1 MIVSASSLLDQF
13 VHSLA
18 TRDFAAL
25 ESTFAPDVHFRAL
38 LPPGLREAHTR
49 SEAGRLYHDW
59 FAAPHDFDMVGHTI
73 VPVGSRTH
81 VAYRLHFVEDG
92 MRKLCEH
99 RIFVTTGPNGIEHC
113 DLVDSGSLPRP
124 D

>member
-25 ESTFAPDVHFRAL
+25 ESTFAPDVQFRAL
-38 LPPGLREAHTR
+38 VPPGLREAHSR
-49 SEAGRLYHDW
+49 SQARHLYEDW
-59 FAAPHDFDMVGHTI
+59 FAAPHGFEMVGHTI
-73 VPVGSRTH
+73 VPVGSRSH
-81 VAYRLHFVEDG
+81 VAYRLHFVDEG
-92 MRKLCEH
+92 MRKLCEQ
-99 RIFVTTGPNGIEHC
+99 RIFVTTGEQGIERC
-113 DLVDSGSLPRP
+113 DLLCSGFLPRP